1 MAGDYEDHFP
11 ILDGCIL
18 RSGVSCARVLSSS
31 PPRASEKV
39 NIIEL
44 LEKAS
49 MPLSKH
55 LGVSTDDRLQSK
67 STN

>member
-49 MPLSKH
+49 MPLS
-55 LGVSTDDRLQSK
+55 
-67 STN
+67 